1 MRDAEPS
8 SVSVIEEEEEVK
20 RTWGLVVSI
29 SETVKVIT
37 VSALS
42 NEPSLALIV
51 KLSDA
56 TPLVNWLVAE
66 LLKYVKFPPPLSS
79 NVPWEGSAS
88 TVNVRLFPSASV
100 AGISKVTSSNW
111 STVKVSAEITGASL
125 TAATVT
131 VTVPAELVKVP
142 SEEVKVNVSEVVSL
156 PSWVYVTTPFPS
168 TVAVPFYGA
177 EAIA

>member
-1 MRDAEPS
+1 M
-8 SVSVIEEEEEVK
+8 
-20 RTWGLVVSI
+20 SI
-29 SETVKVIT
+29 SETVNVST

-42 NEPSLALIV
+42 KDPSLAFIV
-51 KLSDA
+51 NVSVA
-56 TPLVNWLVAE
+56 TPLVNWLEAE

-100 AGISKVTSSNW
+100 AGISKVNSSNW
-111 STVKVSAEITGASL
+111 STVNVSAEITGASF

-142 SEEVKVNVSEVVSL
+142 SDDVKVNESDVVSL
-156 PSWVYVTTPFPS
+156 PSWV
-168 TVAVPFYGA
+168 
-177 EAIA
+177 